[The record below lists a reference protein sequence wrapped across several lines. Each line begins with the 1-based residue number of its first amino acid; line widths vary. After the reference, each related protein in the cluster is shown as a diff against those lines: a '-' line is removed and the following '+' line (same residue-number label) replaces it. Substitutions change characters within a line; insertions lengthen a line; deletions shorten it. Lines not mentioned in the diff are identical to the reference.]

1 MKILKNTLSISLILL
16 LVSVAFG
23 QIREYKIHD
32 RGMLHNTVF
41 NTGEIGRAWQT
52 GEAGNFTSVP
62 VFEWP
67 PYSKTIIDGV
77 EYDGQH
83 NIIGAGFYIGANLAS
98 APGEVNRL
106 FALCGGAGASSP
118 EVSIGRWSF
127 PLYMEEIENFPLLED
142 GTLNP
147 DYDPNEAEEII
158 RTSWATS
165 TGITVTRTSRAWS
178 YPDYDDMII
187 YEYDLEY
194 TGDMDGNPTTIEQT
208 EDLKDVMVALNYG
221 FAPSMYG
228 YQRQYLEWKYEGG
241 IYRGDQNNF
250 WDSDWW
256 LSFNMNLRNNLTDDG
271 GAGKPEPDPDLFMEF
286 AQTGK
291 NGGALGSPQAPG
303 YAVLFYDTTHLAYV
317 VPEALD
323 SLNQNDSETQAVLNT
338 NTLLDQAAFD
348 TWDGR
353 TGVDIYRE
361 NASGS
366 FTWYYEVDENHHIK
380 QPWSNKVSTGNTNSP
395 KMMYEKDAFNPTTR
409 WSGVLS
415 PGSTSWNYE
424 KGYHWVGRAAY
435 PYRQS
440 ADAGMKHHTF
450 GPYSLSL
457 GDKIEFSYA
466 EVVGYGA
473 QQGKRIEG
481 GQVITQWTSTPTWN
495 RAYTIDGQL
504 MTNAYLDDFGYPD
517 YVNSKTVRN
526 VTEVTEKAFEA
537 YLGTPPTVPVWPEA
551 NPKDGAYTIPAPYPA
566 PIITVVN
573 YEGATIKL
581 TWRPDQE
588 DFEHPLLTTTLEKY
602 YIWRAAAGMGPWTLV
617 DSIMVGDP
625 LNADNLYEYI
635 DTEATF
641 RVGEYRYYA
650 VTSVDDAGE
659 QSGKSNV
666 TRFGKNIAS
675 VEELG
680 KVYVVP
686 NPYIASQGSFSGTDE
701 GKIGFYALPSKCT
714 IKIYSY
720 AMQLVRTIEHDEAV
734 YSSLNF
740 QTTRVGQEMAS
751 GIYFYVV
758 TTPDGDSS
766 NGKFVIVK

>member
-1 MKILKNTLSISLILL
+1 MNYAKKILLFTLTASL
-16 LVSVAFG
+16 VQTAFG

-67 PYSKTIIDGV
+67 PYSKTIVEGI

-83 NIIGAGFYIGANLAS
+83 NIMGAGFYIAANLAS
-98 APGEVNRL
+98 APGEQNRL
-106 FALCGGAGASSP
+106 FAFGGGVGASSP
-118 EVSIGRWSF
+118 EVAIGRWSF
-127 PLYMEEIENFPLLED
+127 PLYMEEIENFPLLQD
-142 GTLNP
+142 GSLNP

-158 RTSWATS
+158 RTAWASS

-194 TGDMDGNPTTIEQT
+194 TGDLDGNPATIGQT

-256 LSFNMNLRNNLTDDG
+256 LSFNMNLRNNLSDDA
-271 GAGKPEPDPDLFMEF
+271 GAGKPEPDPTLFMDF
-286 AQTGK
+286 ASTGK

-303 YAVLFYDTTHLAYV
+303 YAVLYYDSDHLAYV
-317 VPEALD
+317 DPIALD
-323 SLNQNDSETQAVLNT
+323 SLGLNDSEVQAVLNSS
-338 NTLLDQAAFD
+338 TLTSLDQYD
-348 TWDGR
+348 Q
-353 TGVDIYRE
+353 VDIYRE
-361 NASGS
+361 NVSGT
-366 FTWYYEVDENHHIK
+366 FTWYYELDENHHVK

-395 KMMYEKDAFNPTTR
+395 KMMYEKDPINPTTR
-409 WSGVLS
+409 WGGVYS
-415 PGSTSWNYE
+415 PGSTSWPE
-424 KGYHWVGRAAY
+424 LKGDHWIGRGAY

-450 GPYSLSL
+450 GPYSMSL

-473 QQGKRIEG
+473 QPGKRIEG
-481 GQVITQWTSTPTWN
+481 GQVITQWTQTPSWN

-504 MTNAYLDDFGYPD
+504 MTSAYLDDFGYPD
-517 YVNSKTVRN
+517 YVNSDVRTV
-526 VTEVTEKAFEA
+526 TQVTEKAFEA
-537 YLGTPPTVPVWPEA
+537 YLGTPPSVPVWPEA
-551 NPKDGAYTIPAPYPA
+551 NPKDGVYSVPAPYPA
-566 PIITVVN
+566 PVINLKN
-573 YEGATIKL
+573 YEFATVKL
-581 TWRPDQE
+581 TWKADQE
-588 DFEHPLLTTTLEKY
+588 AFEHPLLTTDLAMY
-602 YIWRAAAGMGPWTLV
+602 YIWRSEAGMGPWTLL
-617 DSIMVGDP
+617 DSIEVGSPFND
-625 LNADNLYEYI
+625 DGLYEYI
-635 DTEATF
+635 DTEEDF
-641 RVGEYRYYA
+641 KVGEYRYYS
-650 VTSVDDAGE
+650 VTSVDSDGE
-659 QSGKSNV
+659 QSGRTNL
-666 TRFGKNIAS
+666 TRFSKNIAS
-675 VEELG
+675 VEEL
-680 KVYVVP
+680 KDVYVVP
-686 NPYIASQGSFSGTDE
+686 NPYRGDLGSFSGTDE
-701 GKIGFYALPSKCT
+701 GKIGFYGLPSKCT
-714 IKIYSY
+714 IQIFSY
-720 AMQLVRTIEHDEAV
+720 AMQLVRTIEHDADQ

-758 TTPDGDSS
+758 TTPDGDDSH
-766 NGKFVIVK
+766 GKFVIIK

>member
-1 MKILKNTLSISLILL
+1 MNYAKKILL
-16 LVSVAFG
+16 LTLTLSMVHTAFG

-67 PYSKTIIDGV
+67 PYSKTIVEGI

-83 NIIGAGFYIGANLAS
+83 NIMGAGFYIGANLAS
-98 APGEVNRL
+98 APGEQNRL
-106 FALCGGAGASSP
+106 FALCGGVGGSSP
-118 EVSIGRWSF
+118 EVAIGRWSF
-127 PLYMEEIENFPLLED
+127 PLYMDEIENFPLLED
-142 GTLNP
+142 GSLNP

-158 RTSWATS
+158 RTAWASS

-194 TGDMDGNPTTIEQT
+194 TGDLDGNPATIEQT

-228 YQRQYLEWKYEGG
+228 YQREYLEWKYEGG

-256 LSFNMNLRNNLTDDG
+256 LSFNMNLRNNLSDAS
-271 GAGKPEPDPDLFMEF
+271 GAGKPEPDAALFMEF
-286 AQTGK
+286 AQTGI

-303 YAVLFYDTTHLAYV
+303 YAVLYYDTDLLSYV

-323 SLNQNDSETQAVLNT
+323 SLSQNDSEVQAVLRT
-338 NTLLDQAAFD
+338 STLTSLDDYDQ
-348 TWDGR
+348 
-353 TGVDIYRE
+353 VDIYGE
-361 NASGS
+361 NESGT
-366 FTWYYEVDENHHIK
+366 FTWYYELDENHHVK

-395 KMMYEKDAFNPTTR
+395 KMMYEKDPFNPTTR
-409 WSGVLS
+409 WSGVYS
-415 PGSTSWNYE
+415 PGSTSWPE
-424 KGYHWVGRAAY
+424 LKGEHWLGRAAY

-473 QQGKRIEG
+473 QPGKRVEG
-481 GQVITQWTSTPTWN
+481 GQVITQWTQTPSWN
-495 RAYTIDGQL
+495 RAYTIEGEL
-504 MTNAYLDDFGYPD
+504 MTSAYLDDFGYPD
-517 YVNSKTVRN
+517 YVNSDVRN
-526 VTEVTEKAFEA
+526 VTQVTEKAFEA
-537 YLGTPPTVPVWPEA
+537 YLGAPPTVPVWPEA
-551 NPKDGAYTIPAPYPA
+551 NPKDGVYSVPAPYPA
-566 PIITVVN
+566 PVLNLKNYDFATV
-573 YEGATIKL
+573 KL
-581 TWRPDQE
+581 TWKADQE
-588 DFEHPLLTTTLEKY
+588 AFEHPLLTTDLAMY
-602 YIWRAAAGMGPWTLV
+602 YIWRSEAGMGPWTLL
-617 DSIMVGDP
+617 DSIEVGSP
-625 LNADNLYEYI
+625 FNADGLYEYV
-635 DTEATF
+635 DTEAEF
-641 RVGEYRYYA
+641 RVGEYRYYS
-650 VTSVDDAGE
+650 VTSVDSDGN
-659 QSGKSNV
+659 QSGRTNL
-666 TRFGKNIAS
+666 TRFSKNIAS
-675 VEELG
+675 VEELKG
-680 KVYVVP
+680 VYVVP
-686 NPYIASQGSFSGTDE
+686 NPYRADVGSFSGTDE
-701 GKIGFYALPSKCT
+701 GKIGFYGLPSKCT
-714 IKIYSY
+714 IQIFSY
-720 AMQLVRTIEHDEAV
+720 AMQLVRTIEHDADQ

-758 TTPDGDSS
+758 TTPDGDDSH
-766 NGKFVIVK
+766 GKFVILK

>member
-1 MKILKNTLSISLILL
+1 MKILTKILYASLVLL
-16 LVSVAFG
+16 MVQTSFG
-23 QIREYKIHD
+23 QIREYRIHD

-52 GEAGNFTSVP
+52 GEAGNYTSVP

-67 PYSKTIIDGV
+67 PYSKTIIDGI

-83 NIIGAGFYIGANLAS
+83 NILGAGFYIGANLAS
-98 APGEVNRL
+98 QPGEVNRL
-106 FALCGGAGASSP
+106 FALCGGVGASSP

-142 GTLNP
+142 GTLNL

-158 RTSWATS
+158 RTAWASS

-178 YPDYDDMII
+178 YPDYDDFII
-187 YEYDLEY
+187 YEYELEY
-194 TGDMDGNPTTIEQT
+194 TGDTDGNPATIEQT

-228 YQRQYLEWKYEGG
+228 YQRQYLEWKYTGG

-256 LSFNMNLRNNLTDDG
+256 LSFNMNLRNNLSDAS

-286 AQTGK
+286 ATTGR

-317 VPEALD
+317 VPEDLD
-323 SLNQNDSETQAVLNT
+323 SLGQNDSEVQAVLRT
-338 NTLLDQAAFD
+338 STLLSLDEYD
-348 TWDGR
+348 E
-353 TGVDIYRE
+353 VDIYRE
-361 NASGS
+361 NESGS
-366 FTWYYEVDENHHIK
+366 FTWYYELDGNHHVK

-395 KMMYEKDAFNPTTR
+395 KMMYEKDPINPTTR
-409 WSGVLS
+409 WSGVYS
-415 PGSTSWNYE
+415 PGSTGWPE
-424 KGYHWVGRAAY
+424 LKGDHWLGRAAY

-450 GPYSLSL
+450 GPYSMSI

-473 QQGKRIEG
+473 EPGKRIEG
-481 GQVITQWTSTPTWN
+481 GQVINQWAATPTWN

-504 MTNAYLDDFGYPD
+504 MTTAYLDDFGYPD
-517 YVNSKTVRN
+517 YVNSDVVTV
-526 VTEVTEKAFEA
+526 TQVTEKAFEA
-537 YLGTPPTVPVWPEA
+537 YLGTAPSVPVWPED
-551 NPKDGAYTIPAPYPA
+551 NPRNGAYTVPPPYPA
-566 PIITVVN
+566 PVISVLN
-573 YEGATIKL
+573 YEGATVRL
-581 TWRPDQE
+581 TWLPDQE
-588 DFEHPLLTTTLEKY
+588 AFEHPLLNSTLDKY
-602 YIWRAAAGMGPWTLV
+602 YVWRAAAGMGPWTLV
-617 DSIMVGDP
+617 DSVMVGDP
-625 LNADNLYEYI
+625 LNNDGRYEVI
-635 DTEATF
+635 DTEESF
-641 RVGEYRYYA
+641 KVGEYRYYA
-650 VTSVDDAGE
+650 VTSVDDAGK
-659 QSGKSNV
+659 QSGKSNI
-666 TRFGKNIAS
+666 TRFGKNIAA

-680 KVYVVP
+680 DVYVVP
-686 NPYIASQGSFSGTDE
+686 NPYLASAGSFSGTDE
-701 GKIGFYALPSKCT
+701 GKIGFYGLPARCT
-714 IKIYSY
+714 IQIYSY
-720 AMQLVRTIEHDEAV
+720 AMQLVRTIEHDEQV
-734 YSSLNF
+734 YSNLNY

-751 GIYFYVV
+751 GIYFYIV
-758 TTPDGDSS
+758 TTPEGDSS